1 MEFLASDQIAIVDLA
16 SGEVETEEFSDE
28 LCQEKIGGA
37 GVNLA
42 LYNQYA
48 DEDPIVLGAGLFTGA
63 MVPGSCLGVATGK
76 SPLTG
81 QVAHAPLTQYL
92 GMELKYS
99 GFDYI
104 VIKNA
109 AASPKMLWVH
119 DGILDVEDAAGLWG
133 LDVWAAVDKV
143 RADKGD
149 DLIQVLGAGP
159 AAEKGSDL
167 AGLMI
172 NYWPSGDR
180 FGLGK
185 ALAAKNLKLVA
196 IRGLGLLEIADDE
209 EFVEQCVALQ
219 AAVKGGAWAG
229 QKGLVDL
236 AKAMGQDALAEW
248 LAPLVH
254 RHRANFNTPF
264 AANTFL
270 FLEGD
275 PSELAEPAAEE
286 MGVLLTD
293 LDAAAGFQQMGLSLK
308 DAGEIIKQCAKLGL
322 DPGLAAKVCAASGK
336 NDAAAISGA
345 LDGLGGPV
353 EGLSGPFSPWVPQ
366 AAMFGL
372 SEPGDAAW
380 WTRRQALAHLFGL
393 DPLFILL
400 APELSEEKLVE
411 LAALGTELEFSQE
424 GLDAV
429 IGEISG

>member
-42 LYNQYA
+42 LYNQHA
-48 DEDPIVLGAGLFTGA
+48 DGDPIVLGAGLFTGSL
-63 MVPGSCLGVATGK
+63 VPGSGLGVLTAK
-76 SPLTG
+76 SPLTNT
-81 QVAHAPLTQYL
+81 VVHAPLTQYL

-109 AASPKMLWVH
+109 AAAPTMLWVH
-119 DGILDVEDAAGLWG
+119 DGILDVEDASGLAG

-159 AAEKGSDL
+159 AAQSSDL

-172 NYWPSGDR
+172 NYWAAGDR
-180 FGLGK
+180 FGLGR
-185 ALAAKNLKLVA
+185 ALAAKNLRLVA
-196 IRGLGLLEIADDE
+196 IRGLGLLEIAEDE
-209 EFVEQCVALQ
+209 DFVAQCVALQ
-219 AAVKGGAWAG
+219 VAVKGGAWAG
-229 QKGLVDL
+229 SRGLVDL
-236 AKAMGQDALAEW
+236 AKAMGQDALAGW
-248 LAPLVH
+248 MAPLAH

-275 PSELAEPAAEE
+275 PAELAEPAQAE

-293 LDAAAGFQQMGLSLK
+293 LGAPAVLQQMGLELK
-308 DAGEIIKQCAKLGL
+308 DAGAIVKQCAKLGL
-322 DPGLAAKVCAASGK
+322 DPGLVAKVCADTGK
-336 NDAAAISGA
+336 SDAAAISGA
-345 LDGLGGPV
+345 LESLSGPV
-353 EGLSGPFSPWVPQ
+353 EGLAGPFSPSVPR
-366 AAMFGL
+366 AAMFGIDQAAD
-372 SEPGDAAW
+372 EAW
-380 WTRRQALAHLFGL
+380 WTRRQAVAYIFGL
-393 DPLFILL
+393 DPLFALL
-400 APELSEEKLVE
+400 APELEEAKLVE
-411 LAALGTELEFSQE
+411 LAALGTVLEFSQD

-429 IGEISG
+429 IAEVCG

>member
-37 GVNLA
+37 GINLA
-42 LYNQYA
+42 LYNQHA
-48 DEDPIVLGAGLFTGA
+48 DGDPIVLGAGLFTGS
-63 MVPGSCLGVATGK
+63 MVPGSCLGVVTAK

-109 AASPKMLWVH
+109 AAAPTMLWVH
-119 DGILDVEDAAGLWG
+119 DGILDVEEAGGLAG
-133 LDVWAAVDKV
+133 LDVWAAVDQV

-149 DLIQVLGAGP
+149 DLIQVLGTGP
-159 AAEKGSDL
+159 AAASSDL
-167 AGLMI
+167 ACLMN

-180 FGLGK
+180 FGLGH

-209 EFVEQCVALQ
+209 EFVDQCVALQ
-219 AAVKGGAWAG
+219 GEVKGGVWAG
-229 QKGLVDL
+229 KKGLLDL
-236 AKAMGQDALAEW
+236 AKGMGQDALADW

-264 AANTFL
+264 AANSFL
-270 FLEGD
+270 FLQGD
-275 PSELAEPAAEE
+275 PSALPEPEEAE

-293 LDAAAGFQQMGLSLK
+293 LGAAALFQQMGLELG
-308 DAGEIIKQCAKLGL
+308 DAGAILKQCAKLGL
-322 DPGLAAKVCAASGK
+322 DAGLAAKVCLDGGK
-336 NDAAAISGA
+336 TDAAAISGA
-345 LDGLGGPV
+345 LEGLSGPV
-353 EGLSGPFSPWVPQ
+353 EGLSGPFSPATPKTAVFGVDQ
-366 AAMFGL
+366 A
-372 SEPGDAAW
+372 GDDAW
-380 WTRRQALAHLFGL
+380 WTRRQAVAHIFGL
-393 DPLFILL
+393 DPLFVLL
-400 APELSEEKLVE
+400 APELSEAKLVE
-411 LAALGTELEFSQE
+411 LAGIGTELEFSQE

-429 IGEISG
+429 IAEVCG